1 MAESIEVS
9 RQSLPDTTSA
19 IATRARYVVIV
30 FMVTLAMVTYLDRA
44 CIGAMMPNIAA
55 EFALDEGAQSWV
67 FFAFILSYAIFEIP
81 TARWADNRGA
91 KSVLTRIVS
100 WWSIFTIATA
110 GAFNYYSLLATR
122 FLFGA
127 GEAGAWPCVARVM
140 SRWIPKRT
148 RGTAKGIFFA
158 GAYASAALTT
168 AIVTPLL
175 AHVSW
180 RTILVAFG
188 CVGFVWVLAWHRWFR
203 DEPTEHP
210 AANEAERA
218 LIIADRPPEAPHPRG
233 WPFWRRLL
241 KHRNVLLLC
250 VAYMPNCATF
260 YFCITW
266 LPTYLNKRHGF
277 EKAELGIVAALPLA
291 LSIAT
296 QFLGGFF
303 SDQIAKRYGLAA
315 GRRAPGIAGYGL
327 AAVCIFSAAVATEP
341 VTAAVLISLAAAT
354 CMLTTATSWST
365 CVDIGRE
372 NSATVSATMNTSG
385 QIAAMASA
393 PIVGYSVKWF
403 GDWNMP
409 FFLLGGLFLIGS
421 LCWVFIDPRRAVFDT
436 AEANA

>member
-1 MAESIEVS
+1 
-9 RQSLPDTTSA
+9 LPTA
-19 IATRARYVVIV
+19 GRATRARYVVIA

-44 CIGAMMPNIAA
+44 CIGAMAPKIAE
-55 EFALDEGAQSWV
+55 EFSLDEGQMSWV

-81 TARWADNRGA
+81 TARWADARGA
-91 KSVLTRIVS
+91 KSVLTRIVA
-100 WWSIFTIATA
+100 WWSVFTIATA

-140 SRWIPKRT
+140 SRWIPKRA
-148 RGTAKGIFFA
+148 RGTAKGVFFA

-175 AHVSW
+175 ASFSW
-180 RTILVAFG
+180 RGILVVFG
-188 CVGFVWVLAWHRWFR
+188 AVGFVWVIAWQRWFHN
-203 DEPTEHP
+203 EPTEHP
-210 AANEAERA
+210 AANAAERA
-218 LIIADRPPEAPHPRG
+218 LILADRPAEAPHPRG
-233 WPFWRRLL
+233 WAFWSNLL
-241 KHRNVLLLC
+241 RHRNVLLLC

-266 LPTYLNKRHGF
+266 LPTYLMKRHGF
-277 EKAELGIVAALPLA
+277 EKTELGLVAALPLA

-303 SDQIAKRYGLAA
+303 SDQIAKRHGLAA
-315 GRRAPGIAGYGL
+315 GRRVPGAVGYAL
-327 AAVCIFSAAVATEP
+327 AALCIFSAAVATEP
-341 VTAAVLISLAAAT
+341 VTAAVLIAFAAAT

-372 NSATVSATMNTSG
+372 NSATVSATMNTAG

-393 PIVGYSVKWF
+393 PVVGYSVKWF

-409 FFLLGGLFLIGS
+409 FWLLGGLFLVGS
-421 LCWVFIDPRRAVFDT
+421 ACWLFIDPRRPVFGQQEDRGGGVRQRLSR
-436 AEANA
+436 